1 MIAKWPGVPCLT
13 VPSGR
18 SPMSESV
25 GPGRIPVEYA
35 ELARQLRGAED
46 RLFPLAMIDTD
57 RYQRAVRLV
66 GLLARR
72 LTESCASL
80 EDLAAAGP
88 DTRFRLLVIA
98 EAEGIP
104 LDGLDPDM
112 VADAAMSQRFRALL
126 AEQATQ
132 LRQRRIDRARE
143 AGLAWAVLEEP
154 DPAAWG
160 GGSARWVEAHVATG
174 TVLVRSVAADPN
186 TGVATYRIE
195 VLGEVGARVEEF
207 TDRDAWL
214 AAADRIRIEIE
225 SES

>member
-1 MIAKWPGVPCLT
+1 MADRP
-13 VPSGR
+13 
-18 SPMSESV
+18 
-25 GPGRIPVEYA
+25 GPGRIPGEYA
-35 ELARQLRGAED
+35 ALARQLRGAED

-66 GLLARR
+66 GLLARQ

-104 LDGLDPDM
+104 LDGLDPEL

-132 LRQRRIDRARE
+132 LQQQRIDRARE

-160 GGSARWVEAHVATG
+160 GGSARWVEAHVGTG
-174 TVLVRSVAADPN
+174 TVLVRSVVADPN
-186 TGVATYRIE
+186 TGIATYRIE
-195 VLGEVGARVEEF
+195 LLSAVGSRVEEC
-207 TDRDAWL
+207 TDRAAWL
-214 AAADRIRIEIE
+214 AAIDRIRIEIE

>member
-1 MIAKWPGVPCLT
+1 MAE
-13 VPSGR
+13 PSPPAD
-18 SPMSESV
+18 SL
-25 GPGRIPVEYA
+25 GPGRIPGEYA
-35 ELARQLRGAED
+35 ALARQLRGAED
-46 RLFPLAMIDTD
+46 RLFPLAMIDAD

-66 GLLARR
+66 GLLARQ
-72 LTESCASL
+72 LTETCTSL
-80 EDLAAAGP
+80 DDLAAAGP

-104 LDGLDPDM
+104 LGGLDPDL

-132 LRQRRIDRARE
+132 LQRQRIERARE
-143 AGLAWAVLEEP
+143 AGLAWAVLEQP

-174 TVLVRSVAADPN
+174 TVLVRSVVADPN
-186 TGVATYRIE
+186 TGIATFRIE
-195 VLGEVGARVEEF
+195 VFDSATGAAGPAGMRVEEF
-207 TDRDAWL
+207 TDRSAWL
-214 AAADRIRIEIE
+214 AAVDQIHADLE